1 MASNNNNTR
10 VIKSSLR
17 LSIVQ
22 NALYRQTALTS
33 HKSPA
38 NTPIFNRSTSRT
50 NLLKQLETATAR
62 IHKLP
67 QPQPQPLR
75 LNQFS
80 SRSSGVE
87 FGKVE
92 RCLVDQA
99 KSIDRF
105 LMATEQQDSRL
116 CLASILEDFIKQ
128 RNIQV
133 SVDVDS
139 SSKNADETS
148 GGRDLPAD
156 PSDLKRNEAARWIRH
171 TLGVVGGRDL
181 PADPSED
188 DFRIAL
194 RSGILLCNVLNK
206 VKPGAVPKVVEAP
219 NDPLVNQEGAAL
231 SAFQY
236 FENLRNFLVVVEEM
250 GIPTFEVSDFEK
262 TNLERSVACL
272 EAIYVSIIWSNK
284 LQTHRWHSRGGV
296 VVRPLVLEKETI
308 RYGGKSTRIVECVL
322 ALKSYREWKQSGGS
336 GTWRYIVT
344 SKPTT
349 FGIAKQYKRKD
360 SEASVDAVP
369 TSSPSYTPSSEQQP
383 LFDSNTKNGGSANSI
398 DAIVRAVFSDKSKEE
413 VPSIVEDM
421 LKSVMVE
428 YERRLATQSAMYV
441 EEDVTKM
448 VNNNTDASQANNAEV
463 SKVQDHDVYVISKD
477 KAEKQ
482 QMILDRQK
490 THTEASICMD
500 LRMQLQDIKEF
511 LKRTVN
517 FTIKSRTSKPTTNK
531 LQSNMSMITGSIRVY
546 CRVRPFLPG
555 QTSALTTV
563 DHIEESTISIATPS
577 KYGKEGRKSFTFNK
591 VFGPSASQEAVFA
604 DTQPLI
610 RSVLDGYNVCIFA
623 YGQTGSG
630 KTFTMMGPNE
640 LTEESLGVNYR
651 ALSDLFHLSSER
663 KETFSYKISVQMLEI
678 YNEQVRDLLATNG
691 QTSRYPFLKDFIR
704 NSSQDGINVPEAT
717 LVPVSTTSD
726 VISLMNLGQKNRAV
740 SATAMNDRSSRSHS
754 CLTVHVQGRD
764 LTSGA
769 TLRGTMHLVDL
780 AGSER
785 VDKSEVTGDRL
796 KEAQHIN
803 KSLSALGDVIAS
815 LSQKNNHIPYRNSKL
830 TQLLQDSLGGQ
841 AKTLMFIH
849 ISPEVDT
856 LGETLSTLKFAE
868 RVATVE
874 LGAARV
880 NKDTSE
886 VKELKEQIAS
896 LKLALARKES
906 EPDQTQIPRV
916 ITPDKLLRRKSLGVS
931 KSANTRQFQT
941 KHKPSL
947 VDDVNSIEGQSDS
960 ASSVDLQGLVGSS
973 PPSWKSPSTD
983 GKEEEVEISEWVDK
997 HEDEITR
1004 SNNKSQTQLDK
1015 RVSSLKRERASRGGN
1030 VVVDKGFEVRKIP
1043 YEEEANESDE
1053 TATSDGSESSN
1064 MMWQL
1069 NVQVNV
1075 PRAAASSNGSS
1086 GSSTKLKKSLT
1097 KTK

>member
-1 MASNNNNTR
+1 
-10 VIKSSLR
+10 
-17 LSIVQ
+17 
-22 NALYRQTALTS
+22 
-33 HKSPA
+33 
-38 NTPIFNRSTSRT
+38 
-50 NLLKQLETATAR
+50 
-62 IHKLP
+62 
-67 QPQPQPLR
+67 
-75 LNQFS
+75 
-80 SRSSGVE
+80 
-87 FGKVE
+87 
-92 RCLVDQA
+92 
-99 KSIDRF
+99 
-105 LMATEQQDSRL
+105 MATEEQDSRL

-148 GGRDLPAD
+148 VVGGRDLPAD

-262 TNLERSVACL
+262 
-272 EAIYVSIIWSNK
+272 
-284 LQTHRWHSRGGV
+284 
-296 VVRPLVLEKETI
+296 
-308 RYGGKSTRIVECVL
+308 GGKSTRIVECVL

-360 SEASVDAVP
+360 SEASVDAVT
-369 TSSPSYTPSSEQQP
+369 TSTPSNTPSSEQP
-383 LFDSNTKNGGSANSI
+383 LFVSNTKNEGTVSSI

-448 VNNNTDASQANNAEV
+448 VNNNMEASQANNAEV
-463 SKVQDHDVYVISKD
+463 SKIQDRDVYVISKD

-490 THTEASICMD
+490 THTKE
-500 LRMQLQDIKEF
+500 LKHDIKAVKAGISLLQMKYQQEF
-511 LKRTVN
+511 KILGEHLHGLAYAATGYQRVLEENRKLYNQVQDLK
-517 FTIKSRTSKPTTNK
+517 
-531 LQSNMSMITGSIRVY
+531 GSIRVY

-563 DHIEESTISIATPS
+563 DHIEDSTISIATPS

-691 QTSRYPFLKDFIR
+691 QTSRLEIR

-769 TLRGTMHLVDL
+769 TLRGSMHLVDL

-906 EPDQTQIPRV
+906 ELDQTQIPRAL
-916 ITPDKLLRRKSLGVS
+916 TPDKLLRRKSLGVS

-983 GKEEEVEISEWVDK
+983 GKEEIGEWVDK

-1004 SNNKSQTQLDK
+1004 DK
-1015 RVSSLKRERASRGGN
+1015 RVSSMKREPSSRAVESKKIN
-1030 VVVDKGFEVRKIP
+1030 VVDKGFEVRKIP

-1053 TATSDGSESSN
+1053 TATSDGSEPSN

-1086 GSSTKLKKSLT
+1086 GGSSTKLKKSLS
-1097 KTK
+1097 KTKSMIPSLIPAPTRRLSLGANGSPGQTSSSRQSSNTVVVKKRQNPK

>member
-1 MASNNNNTR
+1 
-10 VIKSSLR
+10 
-17 LSIVQ
+17 
-22 NALYRQTALTS
+22 
-33 HKSPA
+33 
-38 NTPIFNRSTSRT
+38 
-50 NLLKQLETATAR
+50 
-62 IHKLP
+62 
-67 QPQPQPLR
+67 
-75 LNQFS
+75 
-80 SRSSGVE
+80 
-87 FGKVE
+87 
-92 RCLVDQA
+92 
-99 KSIDRF
+99 
-105 LMATEQQDSRL
+105 MATEQHDSRL
-116 CLASILEDFIKQ
+116 CLASILEDFLKQ
-128 RNIQV
+128 RNLRV
-133 SVDVDS
+133 SVGVDS
-139 SSKNADETS
+139 CSKHADETFV
-148 GGRDLPAD
+148 GRDLPAD
-156 PSDLKRNEAARWIRH
+156 PSDLKRYEAARWLRN

-194 RSGILLCNVLNK
+194 RSGILLCNVLNR
-206 VKPGAVPKVVEAP
+206 VKPGAVPKVIEAP
-219 NDPLVNQEGAAL
+219 NDPLVNQDGAAL

-236 FENLRNFLVVVEEM
+236 FENLRNFLVLVEEM

-262 TNLERSVACL
+262 
-272 EAIYVSIIWSNK
+272 
-284 LQTHRWHSRGGV
+284 
-296 VVRPLVLEKETI
+296 
-308 RYGGKSTRIVECVL
+308 GGKSARIVECVL

-336 GTWRYIVT
+336 GSWRYIVN
-344 SKPTT
+344 SKPT
-349 FGIAKQYKRKD
+349 IAKHYKRKD
-360 SEASVDAVP
+360 SEAPVDAI
-369 TSSPSYTPSSEQQP
+369 TSSPSNAQSIEQP
-383 LFDSNTKNGGSANSI
+383 LFDQSDSNTKNGGTANSI
-398 DAIVRAVFSDKSKEE
+398 DAIVRAVFSDKKQEE
-413 VPSIVEDM
+413 IPGIVEDM

-428 YERRLATQSAMYV
+428 YERRLATQNELLQMSTGNKNKLNLGDLGRTTSGS
-441 EEDVTKM
+441 EEMLSDASYGGGNVTKM
-448 VNNNTDASQANNAEV
+448 VNNNMEASQDDNVEE
-463 SKVQDHDVYVISKD
+463 SKIRDHEVYVISKD
-477 KAEKQ
+477 KTEKQ
-482 QMILDRQK
+482 QMILDRQQA
-490 THTEASICMD
+490 HTEELKHD
-500 LRMQLQDIKEF
+500 LKAVKAGLSLLQMKYHQEF
-511 LKRTVN
+511 TSLGEHLHGLAYAATGYQRVLEENRKLYNQVQDLK
-517 FTIKSRTSKPTTNK
+517 
-531 LQSNMSMITGSIRVY
+531 GSIRVY

-555 QTSALTTV
+555 QTSVLTTV
-563 DHIEESTISIATPS
+563 DQIEESTISIATPS

-651 ALSDLFHLSSER
+651 ALSDLFHLS
-663 KETFSYKISVQMLEI
+663 K
-678 YNEQVRDLLATNG
+678 
-691 QTSRYPFLKDFIR
+691 IR

-726 VISLMNLGQKNRAV
+726 VICLMNLGQKNRAV

-769 TLRGTMHLVDL
+769 TLRGSMHLVDL

-830 TQLLQDSLGGQ
+830 TQLLQDALGGQ

-849 ISPEVDT
+849 ISPELDA

-880 NKDTSE
+880 NRDTSE

-906 EPDQTQIPRV
+906 EADQTQLPRLL
-916 ITPDKLLRRKSLGVS
+916 TPDKLLRKKSLGVSSSFS
-931 KSANTRQFQT
+931 KSANTRQFLT
-941 KHKPSL
+941 KHKPSQT
-947 VDDVNSIEGQSDS
+947 DDVNSIEGQSDS
-960 ASSVDLQGLVGSS
+960 ASSVDLQGLVSS
-973 PPSWKSPSTD
+973 PSWKSPSID
-983 GKEEEVEISEWVDK
+983 GKDEETEFMSGSEWVDK

-1004 SNNKSQTQLDK
+1004 NSKPENRSQTELDK
-1015 RVSSLKRERASRGGN
+1015 RLSSMKREPSRGVDN
-1030 VVVDKGFEVRKIP
+1030 NKCNTVDKGFEVRKIP

-1053 TATSDGSESSN
+1053 TSDCSESN
-1064 MMWQL
+1064 LMWQL
-1069 NVQVNV
+1069 NVQVNM
-1075 PRAAASSNGSS
+1075 PRAASNGSL
-1086 GSSTKLKKSLT
+1086 GSSAKLKKSQT
-1097 KTK
+1097 KTSRVAETKSMIPSLIPAPTRRLSLGAINSPGQPSSRHNTVVVKKRQNPK

>member
-1 MASNNNNTR
+1 
-10 VIKSSLR
+10 
-17 LSIVQ
+17 
-22 NALYRQTALTS
+22 
-33 HKSPA
+33 
-38 NTPIFNRSTSRT
+38 
-50 NLLKQLETATAR
+50 
-62 IHKLP
+62 
-67 QPQPQPLR
+67 
-75 LNQFS
+75 
-80 SRSSGVE
+80 
-87 FGKVE
+87 
-92 RCLVDQA
+92 
-99 KSIDRF
+99 
-105 LMATEQQDSRL
+105 MATEQQDSQL
-116 CLASILEDFIKQ
+116 SLASILEDFLKQ
-128 RNIQV
+128 RNIRV
-133 SVDVDS
+133 GADS
-139 SSKNADETS
+139 SSKKADETF
-148 GGRDLPAD
+148 GGRDLPVD
-156 PSDLKRNEAARWIRH
+156 PSDLRRYEAARWVRN

-194 RSGILLCNVLNK
+194 RSGILLCNVLNR

-219 NDPLVNQEGAAL
+219 NDPLVNQDGAAL

-262 TNLERSVACL
+262 
-272 EAIYVSIIWSNK
+272 
-284 LQTHRWHSRGGV
+284 
-296 VVRPLVLEKETI
+296 
-308 RYGGKSTRIVECVL
+308 GGKSARIVECLL

-336 GTWRYIVT
+336 GTWRYILN

-360 SEASVDAVP
+360 SEAHVDAV
-369 TSSPSYTPSSEQQP
+369 TSSPFSTQSSEQP
-383 LFDSNTKNGGSANSI
+383 LFDQCDSNTKHEGTANSI
-398 DAIVRAVFSDKSKEE
+398 DAIVRAVFSDMKQEE
-413 VPSIVEDM
+413 IPGIVEDM

-428 YERRLATQSAMYV
+428 YERRLATQNELIHMSAGNKDKLGCDDLGRTISGN
-441 EEDVTKM
+441 EETLSDASDGEENVSKI
-448 VNNNTDASQANNAEV
+448 VNNNMEASQDNNVEE
-463 SKVQDHDVYVISKD
+463 SKSQDCELYVISKE
-477 KAEKQ
+477 KTEKQ
-482 QMILDRQK
+482 QMIIDRQQ
-490 THTEASICMD
+490 THTEELKHD
-500 LRMQLQDIKEF
+500 LKAVKTGLSLLQMKYQQEF
-511 LKRTVN
+511 TSLGEHLHGLAYAATGYQRVLEENRKLYNQVQDLK
-517 FTIKSRTSKPTTNK
+517 
-531 LQSNMSMITGSIRVY
+531 GSIRVY

-555 QTSALTTV
+555 QKSVLTTV
-563 DHIEESTISIATPS
+563 DHLEESTITIATPS
-577 KYGKEGRKSFTFNK
+577 KYGKEGQKSFTFNK

-640 LTEESLGVNYR
+640 LTDESLGVNYR
-651 ALSDLFHLSSER
+651 ALSDLFHLS
-663 KETFSYKISVQMLEI
+663 K
-678 YNEQVRDLLATNG
+678 
-691 QTSRYPFLKDFIR
+691 IR

-726 VISLMNLGQKNRAV
+726 VIYLMNIGQKNRAV

-754 CLTVHVQGRD
+754 CLTVHVQGKD
-764 LTSGA
+764 LTSGV
-769 TLRGTMHLVDL
+769 TLRGSMHLVDL

-785 VDKSEVTGDRL
+785 IDKSEVTGDRL

-830 TQLLQDSLGGQ
+830 TQLLQDALGGQ

-849 ISPEVDT
+849 ISPELED

-906 EPDQTQIPRV
+906 GADQTLLPRPL
-916 ITPDKLLRRKSLGVS
+916 TPDKLLRKKSLGVSSSFS
-931 KSANTRQFQT
+931 KSANTRQLKT
-941 KHKPSL
+941 KHKPSSQI
-947 VDDVNSIEGQSDS
+947 DDVNNIEGQSDS
-960 ASSVDLQGLVGSS
+960 ASSLDLQGLVGS
-973 PPSWKSPSTD
+973 PSWKSPSID
-983 GKEEEVEISEWVDK
+983 DKEEEIEFIPGSEWVDK

-1004 SNNKSQTQLDK
+1004 SSKPENRSHTQLDK
-1015 RVSSLKRERASRGGN
+1015 RSSSLKREPARGVDHN
-1030 VVVDKGFEVRKIP
+1030 KCSNNVDKGLEVSKIP

-1053 TATSDGSESSN
+1053 TATSDCSETN
-1064 MMWQL
+1064 LMWQL
-1069 NVQVNV
+1069 NVQVNM
-1075 PRAAASSNGSS
+1075 PRPASN
-1086 GSSTKLKKSLT
+1086 GSSTKLKKNQSKNRVAAETRSMIPSLIPT
-1097 KTK
+1097 PTRRLSLGAISTPGQTSSRHNNSTVVVKKRQNPK

>member
-1 MASNNNNTR
+1 
-10 VIKSSLR
+10 
-17 LSIVQ
+17 
-22 NALYRQTALTS
+22 
-33 HKSPA
+33 
-38 NTPIFNRSTSRT
+38 
-50 NLLKQLETATAR
+50 
-62 IHKLP
+62 
-67 QPQPQPLR
+67 
-75 LNQFS
+75 
-80 SRSSGVE
+80 
-87 FGKVE
+87 
-92 RCLVDQA
+92 
-99 KSIDRF
+99 
-105 LMATEQQDSRL
+105 MATEQQDSRL

-139 SSKNADETS
+139 SSKNADETCTS
-148 GGRDLPAD
+148 PVLSFFAGGRDLPAD

-262 TNLERSVACL
+262 
-272 EAIYVSIIWSNK
+272 
-284 LQTHRWHSRGGV
+284 
-296 VVRPLVLEKETI
+296 
-308 RYGGKSTRIVECVL
+308 GGKSTRIVECVL

-490 THTEASICMD
+490 THTEE
-500 LRMQLQDIKEF
+500 LKQDIKAVKAGLSLLQMKYQQEF
-511 LKRTVN
+511 TSLSEHLHGLAYAATGYQRVLEENRKLYNQVQDLK
-517 FTIKSRTSKPTTNK
+517 
-531 LQSNMSMITGSIRVY
+531 GSIRVY

-651 ALSDLFHLSSER
+651 ALSDLFHLS
-663 KETFSYKISVQMLEI
+663 K
-678 YNEQVRDLLATNG
+678 
-691 QTSRYPFLKDFIR
+691 IR

-1097 KTK
+1097 KTKSMLPSLIPAPTRRLSLGASSSPGQTSSTRQSSNTVVVKKRQNPK

>member
-1 MASNNNNTR
+1 
-10 VIKSSLR
+10 
-17 LSIVQ
+17 
-22 NALYRQTALTS
+22 
-33 HKSPA
+33 
-38 NTPIFNRSTSRT
+38 
-50 NLLKQLETATAR
+50 
-62 IHKLP
+62 
-67 QPQPQPLR
+67 
-75 LNQFS
+75 
-80 SRSSGVE
+80 
-87 FGKVE
+87 
-92 RCLVDQA
+92 
-99 KSIDRF
+99 
-105 LMATEQQDSRL
+105 MATEQQDSQL
-116 CLASILEDFIKQ
+116 SLASILEDFLKQ
-128 RNIQV
+128 RNIRV
-133 SVDVDS
+133 GADS
-139 SSKNADETS
+139 SSKKADETF
-148 GGRDLPAD
+148 GGRDLPVD
-156 PSDLKRNEAARWIRH
+156 PSDLRRYEAARWVRN

-194 RSGILLCNVLNK
+194 RSGILLCNVLNR

-219 NDPLVNQEGAAL
+219 NDPLVNQDGAAL

-262 TNLERSVACL
+262 
-272 EAIYVSIIWSNK
+272 
-284 LQTHRWHSRGGV
+284 
-296 VVRPLVLEKETI
+296 
-308 RYGGKSTRIVECVL
+308 GGKSARIVECLL

-336 GTWRYIVT
+336 GTWRYILN

-360 SEASVDAVP
+360 SEAHVDAV
-369 TSSPSYTPSSEQQP
+369 TSSPFSTQSSEQP
-383 LFDSNTKNGGSANSI
+383 LFDQCDSNTKHEGTANSI
-398 DAIVRAVFSDKSKEE
+398 DAIVRAVFSDMKQEE
-413 VPSIVEDM
+413 IPGIVEDM

-428 YERRLATQSAMYV
+428 YERRLATQNELIHMSAGNKDKLGCDDLGRTISGN
-441 EEDVTKM
+441 EETLSDASDGEENVSKI
-448 VNNNTDASQANNAEV
+448 VNNNMEASQDNNVEE
-463 SKVQDHDVYVISKD
+463 SKSQDCELYVISKE
-477 KAEKQ
+477 KTEKQ
-482 QMILDRQK
+482 QMIIDRQQ
-490 THTEASICMD
+490 THTEELKHD
-500 LRMQLQDIKEF
+500 LKAVKTGLSLLQMKYQQEF
-511 LKRTVN
+511 TSLGEHLHGLAYAATGYQRVLEENRKLYNQVQDLK
-517 FTIKSRTSKPTTNK
+517 
-531 LQSNMSMITGSIRVY
+531 GSIRVY

-555 QTSALTTV
+555 QKSVLTTV
-563 DHIEESTISIATPS
+563 DHLEESTITIATPS
-577 KYGKEGRKSFTFNK
+577 KYGKEGQKSFTFNK

-640 LTEESLGVNYR
+640 LTDESLGVNYR
-651 ALSDLFHLSSER
+651 ALSDLFHLSSVR
-663 KETFSYKISVQMLEI
+663 KETFSYNISVQMLEI

-691 QTSRYPFLKDFIR
+691 QTSRLEIR

-726 VISLMNLGQKNRAV
+726 VIYLMNIGQKNRAV

-754 CLTVHVQGRD
+754 CLTVHVQGKD
-764 LTSGA
+764 LTSGV
-769 TLRGTMHLVDL
+769 TLRGSMHLVDL

-785 VDKSEVTGDRL
+785 IDKSEVTGDRL

-830 TQLLQDSLGGQ
+830 TQLLQDALGGQ

-849 ISPEVDT
+849 ISPELED

-906 EPDQTQIPRV
+906 GADQTLLPRPL
-916 ITPDKLLRRKSLGVS
+916 TPDKLLRKKSLGVSSSFS
-931 KSANTRQFQT
+931 KSANTRQLQT
-941 KHKPSL
+941 KHKPSSQI
-947 VDDVNSIEGQSDS
+947 DDVNNIEGQSDS
-960 ASSVDLQGLVGSS
+960 ASSLDLQGLVGS
-973 PPSWKSPSTD
+973 PSWKSPSID
-983 GKEEEVEISEWVDK
+983 DKEEEIEFIPGSEWVDK

-1004 SNNKSQTQLDK
+1004 SSKPENRSHTQLEK
-1015 RVSSLKRERASRGGN
+1015 RSSSLKREPARGVDHN
-1030 VVVDKGFEVRKIP
+1030 KCSNNVDKGLEVSKIP

-1053 TATSDGSESSN
+1053 TATSDCSETN
-1064 MMWQL
+1064 LMWQL
-1069 NVQVNV
+1069 NVQVNM
-1075 PRAAASSNGSS
+1075 PRPASN
-1086 GSSTKLKKSLT
+1086 GSSTKLKKNQSKINRVAAETRSMIPSLIPT
-1097 KTK
+1097 PSRRLSLGAISTPGQTSSRHNNSTVVVKKRQNPK

>member
-1 MASNNNNTR
+1 
-10 VIKSSLR
+10 
-17 LSIVQ
+17 
-22 NALYRQTALTS
+22 
-33 HKSPA
+33 
-38 NTPIFNRSTSRT
+38 
-50 NLLKQLETATAR
+50 
-62 IHKLP
+62 
-67 QPQPQPLR
+67 
-75 LNQFS
+75 
-80 SRSSGVE
+80 
-87 FGKVE
+87 
-92 RCLVDQA
+92 
-99 KSIDRF
+99 
-105 LMATEQQDSRL
+105 MATEQQDSQL
-116 CLASILEDFIKQ
+116 SLASILEDFIKQ
-128 RNIQV
+128 RNIRV
-133 SVDVDS
+133 SDGVDS
-139 SSKNADETS
+139 SSKKADETF
-148 GGRDLPAD
+148 GGRDFPVD
-156 PSDLKRNEAARWIRH
+156 PSDLRRYEAARWLRN

-194 RSGILLCNVLNK
+194 RSGILLCNVLNR

-219 NDPLVNQEGAAL
+219 NDPLGSQEGAAL

-236 FENLRNFLVVVEEM
+236 FENLRNFHVVVEEM

-262 TNLERSVACL
+262 
-272 EAIYVSIIWSNK
+272 
-284 LQTHRWHSRGGV
+284 
-296 VVRPLVLEKETI
+296 
-308 RYGGKSTRIVECVL
+308 GGKSARIVECVL

-336 GTWRYIVT
+336 GSWRYIVN

-360 SEASVDAVP
+360 SEALVDAV
-369 TSSPSYTPSSEQQP
+369 TSSPSSTPSTEQPISDQS
-383 LFDSNTKNGGSANSI
+383 DSNNKLGGTANSI
-398 DAIVRAVFSDKSKEE
+398 DVIVRAVFSDTKQEE
-413 VPSIVEDM
+413 IPGIVEDM

-428 YERRLATQSAMYV
+428 YERRLMNTANKDKLDSSDLGRTVSGN
-441 EEDVTKM
+441 EETLSDASYGEENEAKI
-448 VNNNTDASQANNAEV
+448 VNNNMEASEDDNIEELKSQECEFYRV
-463 SKVQDHDVYVISKD
+463 SKEKT
-477 KAEKQ
+477 EKQ
-482 QMILDRQK
+482 QMIIDIQQ
-490 THTEASICMD
+490 THTEDLKHDLKAVKASLSLLQVKYQQEFTSLGKHLHGLAYAATGYQRVLEENRKLYNQVQD
-500 LRMQLQDIKEF
+500 LK
-511 LKRTVN
+511 
-517 FTIKSRTSKPTTNK
+517 
-531 LQSNMSMITGSIRVY
+531 GSIRVY

-555 QTSALTTV
+555 QTSVLTTV
-563 DHIEESTISIATPS
+563 DHIEDSTISIATPS
-577 KYGKEGRKSFTFNK
+577 KYSKEGRKSFTFNK

-651 ALSDLFHLSSER
+651 ALSDLFHLS
-663 KETFSYKISVQMLEI
+663 
-678 YNEQVRDLLATNG
+678 N
-691 QTSRYPFLKDFIR
+691 IR
-704 NSSQDGINVPEAT
+704 NSSLDGINVPEAT

-769 TLRGTMHLVDL
+769 TLRGSMHLVDL

-796 KEAQHIN
+796 KEAQYIN

-830 TQLLQDSLGGQ
+830 TQLLQDALGGQ

-849 ISPEVDT
+849 ISPELET

-896 LKLALARKES
+896 LKLALARKET
-906 EPDQTQIPRV
+906 EADQSQLPRP
-916 ITPDKLLRRKSLGVS
+916 ITPDKLLRRKSLSVLSSFS
-931 KSANTRQFQT
+931 KSANTRQLQT
-941 KHKPSL
+941 KHKPL
-947 VDDVNSIEGQSDS
+947 QNTDDVNSIEGQSDS
-960 ASSVDLQGLVGSS
+960 ASSLDLQGLVGS
-973 PPSWKSPSTD
+973 PSWKSPSID
-983 GKEEEVEISEWVDK
+983 GKEEEMEFVSGSEWVDK

-1004 SNNKSQTQLDK
+1004 NRKPENRSHTQLEK
-1015 RVSSLKRERASRGGN
+1015 RLSSLKREPSRSIESKKSS
-1030 VVVDKGFEVRKIP
+1030 VDKGFEVRKIP

-1053 TATSDGSESSN
+1053 TATSDCSETN
-1064 MMWQL
+1064 LMWQL
-1069 NVQVNV
+1069 NVQVNM
-1075 PRAAASSNGSS
+1075 PRPASNGSS
-1086 GSSTKLKKSLT
+1086 GSSTKLKKSQSKISRVAAET
-1097 KTK
+1097 KSMIPSLIPAPTRRLSLGAAINSPGQASTRHNTICSVCYSLFHFDCHCCSQC

>member
-1 MASNNNNTR
+1 MPMKLVR
-10 VIKSSLR
+10 V
-17 LSIVQ
+17 V
-22 NALYRQTALTS
+22 
-33 HKSPA
+33 
-38 NTPIFNRSTSRT
+38 
-50 NLLKQLETATAR
+50 
-62 IHKLP
+62 
-67 QPQPQPLR
+67 
-75 LNQFS
+75 
-80 SRSSGVE
+80 
-87 FGKVE
+87 
-92 RCLVDQA
+92 
-99 KSIDRF
+99 
-105 LMATEQQDSRL
+105 
-116 CLASILEDFIKQ
+116 
-128 RNIQV
+128 
-133 SVDVDS
+133 
-139 SSKNADETS
+139 

-156 PSDLKRNEAARWIRH
+156 PSDLKRNDAARWIRH

-262 TNLERSVACL
+262 
-272 EAIYVSIIWSNK
+272 
-284 LQTHRWHSRGGV
+284 
-296 VVRPLVLEKETI
+296 
-308 RYGGKSTRIVECVL
+308 GGKSTRIVECVL

-336 GTWRYIVT
+336 GSWRYIVT

-360 SEASVDAVP
+360 SEALPVDAAVT
-369 TSSPSYTPSSEQQP
+369 TSSPSNTPSSEQP
-383 LFDSNTKNGGSANSI
+383 LFESNTENGGTANSI

-428 YERRLATQSAMYV
+428 YERRLATQNELNKDKLDLGDIGRTISGNNM
-441 EEDVTKM
+441 EE
-448 VNNNTDASQANNAEV
+448 ASQANNAEET
-463 SKVQDHDVYVISKD
+463 KVQDRDVYVISKD

-482 QMILDRQK
+482 QMILHRQQ
-490 THTEASICMD
+490 THTEE
-500 LRMQLQDIKEF
+500 LKHDIKAVKAGLSLLQMKYQQEF
-511 LKRTVN
+511 ASLGEHLRGLAYAATGYQRVLEENRKLYNQVQDLK
-517 FTIKSRTSKPTTNK
+517 
-531 LQSNMSMITGSIRVY
+531 GSIRVY

-555 QTSALTTV
+555 QTSVLTTV

-651 ALSDLFHLSSER
+651 ALSDLFHLSSVR

-678 YNEQVRDLLATNG
+678 YNEQVRDLLSTNG
-691 QTSRYPFLKDFIR
+691 QTSRYPFLQIV
-704 NSSQDGINVPEAT
+704 SQDGINVPDAT
-717 LVPVSTTSD
+717 LVPVSNTSD
-726 VISLMNLGQKNRAV
+726 VIYLMNLGQKNRAV

-769 TLRGTMHLVDL
+769 TLRGSMHLVDL

-906 EPDQTQIPRV
+906 ESDQTQLPRV
-916 ITPDKLLRRKSLGVS
+916 ITPDKILRRKSLGVS

-983 GKEEEVEISEWVDK
+983 GKEDQEVEISEWVDK

-1004 SNNKSQTQLDK
+1004 SKTQLDK
-1015 RVSSLKRERASRGGN
+1015 RVSSLKREPSSRAVESKKSN
-1030 VVVDKGFEVRKIP
+1030 VVDKGFEVRKIP
-1043 YEEEANESDE
+1043 YEEEVNESDE
-1053 TATSDGSESSN
+1053 TATTSDGSESSN

-1097 KTK
+1097 KTKSMIPSLIPAPTRRLSLGANSSPGQTSSSRQSSNTLVVKKRQNPK

>member
-1 MASNNNNTR
+1 
-10 VIKSSLR
+10 
-17 LSIVQ
+17 
-22 NALYRQTALTS
+22 
-33 HKSPA
+33 
-38 NTPIFNRSTSRT
+38 
-50 NLLKQLETATAR
+50 
-62 IHKLP
+62 
-67 QPQPQPLR
+67 
-75 LNQFS
+75 
-80 SRSSGVE
+80 
-87 FGKVE
+87 
-92 RCLVDQA
+92 
-99 KSIDRF
+99 
-105 LMATEQQDSRL
+105 MATEQQDSQL
-116 CLASILEDFIKQ
+116 CLASILEDFLKQ
-128 RNIQV
+128 RNIRV
-133 SVDVDS
+133 GADS
-139 SSKNADETS
+139 SWKKADETF
-148 GGRDLPAD
+148 GGRDLPVD
-156 PSDLKRNEAARWIRH
+156 PSDLRRYEAARWVRN

-194 RSGILLCNVLNK
+194 RSGILLCNVLNR

-219 NDPLVNQEGAAL
+219 NDPLVNQDGAAL

-262 TNLERSVACL
+262 
-272 EAIYVSIIWSNK
+272 
-284 LQTHRWHSRGGV
+284 
-296 VVRPLVLEKETI
+296 
-308 RYGGKSTRIVECVL
+308 GGKSSRIVECLL

-336 GTWRYIVT
+336 GTWRYILN

-360 SEASVDAVP
+360 SEAHVDAV
-369 TSSPSYTPSSEQQP
+369 TSSPFSTQSSEQS
-383 LFDSNTKNGGSANSI
+383 LFDQSDSNTKHEGTANSI
-398 DAIVRAVFSDKSKEE
+398 DAIVRAVFCDMKQEE
-413 VPSIVEDM
+413 IPGIVEDM

-428 YERRLATQSAMYV
+428 YERRLATQNELIHMSAGNKDKLGCDDLGRTISGN
-441 EEDVTKM
+441 EETLSDASYGEENVSKI
-448 VNNNTDASQANNAEV
+448 VNNNMEASQNNNVDEL
-463 SKVQDHDVYVISKD
+463 KIQDCELYVISKE
-477 KAEKQ
+477 KTEKQ
-482 QMILDRQK
+482 QMIIDRQQ
-490 THTEASICMD
+490 THTETLYSVIIKIESGLSLLQMKYQQEFTSLGEHLHGLAYAATGYQRVLEENRKLYNQVQD
-500 LRMQLQDIKEF
+500 LK
-511 LKRTVN
+511 
-517 FTIKSRTSKPTTNK
+517 
-531 LQSNMSMITGSIRVY
+531 GSIRVY

-555 QTSALTTV
+555 QKSVLTTV
-563 DHIEESTISIATPS
+563 DHLEESTITIATPS
-577 KYGKEGRKSFTFNK
+577 KYGKEGQKSFTFNK

-640 LTEESLGVNYR
+640 LTDESLGVNYR
-651 ALSDLFHLSSER
+651 ALSDLFHLSSVR
-663 KETFSYKISVQMLEI
+663 KETFSYNISVQMLEI

-691 QTSRYPFLKDFIR
+691 QTSRLEIR

-726 VISLMNLGQKNRAV
+726 VIYLMNIGQKNRAV

-754 CLTVHVQGRD
+754 CLTVHVQGKD
-764 LTSGA
+764 LTSGV
-769 TLRGTMHLVDL
+769 TLRGSMHLVDL

-785 VDKSEVTGDRL
+785 IDKSEVTGDRL

-830 TQLLQDSLGGQ
+830 TQLLQDALGGQ

-849 ISPEVDT
+849 ISPELED

-906 EPDQTQIPRV
+906 GADQTLLPRPL
-916 ITPDKLLRRKSLGVS
+916 TPDKLLRKKSLGVSSSFS

-941 KHKPSL
+941 KHKPSSQI
-947 VDDVNSIEGQSDS
+947 DDVNNIEGQSDS
-960 ASSVDLQGLVGSS
+960 ASSLDLQGLVGS
-973 PPSWKSPSTD
+973 PSWKSPSID
-983 GKEEEVEISEWVDK
+983 DKEEEIEFIPGSEWVDK

-1004 SNNKSQTQLDK
+1004 SSKPENRSHTQLEK
-1015 RVSSLKRERASRGGN
+1015 RSSSLKREPTRGVDHN
-1030 VVVDKGFEVRKIP
+1030 KCSNNNVDKGLEVRKIP

-1053 TATSDGSESSN
+1053 TATSDCSETN
-1064 MMWQL
+1064 LMWQL
-1069 NVQVNV
+1069 NVQVNM
-1075 PRAAASSNGSS
+1075 PRPASN
-1086 GSSTKLKKSLT
+1086 GSSTKLKKNQSKISRVAAETRSMIPSLIPT
-1097 KTK
+1097 PTRRLSVGAISTPGQTSSRHNNSTVVVKKRQNPK